1 MKFRKD
7 GKLYIHKSDIYYVFA
22 YNLDAPECLA
32 NALGSV
38 REALSFNEEV
48 DNSLVCFDKE
58 EDIRQ
63 INEMKCFVEFDDV
76 KDLSITDLETYIGRQ
91 QEEIDKTESFL
102 ALLTNS
108 MARQMEIDV
117 MRGRLH
123 RQALILKALKEFS
136 LFKKGRIELE
146 LPEGIEVEREI
157 TKPVVEEQ
165 QTGFK
170 RILDYFKK
178 KNKKDNN

>member
-102 ALLTNS
+102 TSLTNS

-146 LPEGIEVEREI
+146 LPEGITVEREMPV
-157 TKPVVEEQ
+157 KPVKQEPK
-165 QTGFK
+165 G
-170 RILDYFKK
+170 LKK
-178 KNKKDNN
+178 LLKFLNKKDNN